1 MVYYSN
7 TIREKKRH
15 LGLRVL
21 TFFFFF
27 LGGCGCRIYYR
38 IIGVTSFLENKLASL
53 TSRASLSFSKALNL
67 KHVVLLVLDQ
77 MSF

>member
-27 LGGCGCRIYYR
+27 L
-38 IIGVTSFLENKLASL
+38 VD
-53 TSRASLSFSKALNL
+53 
-67 KHVVLLVLDQ
+67 VVAG
-77 MSF
+77 FITE